1 MDNFDDIFAPKG
13 RRDDFF
19 DQPFNVDE
27 WAEKKQAERQE
38 LYAVADSTAAV
49 AVSNGEYFQQ
59 YLDTQ
64 ARFGGYSPTN
74 VLLIIA
80 QRPDATQ
87 LKEFDDWKEAGFSIK
102 KNEKGFCILK
112 PGDEYTRDDGTIG
125 TGFDVK
131 RVFDISQTTARPRTQ
146 PTATVDDRTLLKALI
161 NRSPVQMQMVDS
173 LDGNMGALYD
183 HDQQVIFVRRGMD
196 AHDLFR
202 CVSKELAHA
211 EIAGTRENY
220 DRREASLAAYSASYI
235 LCRQNN
241 VQPESRGFAA
251 VPGELAGKDPQE
263 IRAALT
269 EIHDT
274 AKTISNRMYRVLEQA
289 KAPKHKDQER

>member
-1 MDNFDDIFAPKG
+1 MDNFDDIFARQG

-19 DQPFNVDE
+19 DQPFDVDS
-27 WAEKKQAERQE
+27 WKEKKQADRQQIYD
-38 LYAVADSTAAV
+38 LADSTAAV
-49 AVSNGEYFQQ
+49 AVSSGEYFQQ

-64 ARFGGYSPTN
+64 ARFSRYSTTN

-87 LKEFDDWKEAGFSIK
+87 LKDFDGWKEMGAYVNKQQTGISIL
-102 KNEKGFCILK
+102 EPSG
-112 PGDEYTRDDGTIG
+112 EYQRDDGTMG
-125 TGFDVK
+125 TSYDIK
-131 RVFDISQTTARPRTQ
+131 KVFDISQTSARPRPQ

-161 NRSPVQMQMVDS
+161 NHSPVPMQMVDS
-173 LDGNMGALYD
+173 LDGDMGALYD
-183 HDQQVIFVRRGMD
+183 HDQQVIFIRRGMD

-220 DRREASLAAYSASYI
+220 DRREAGLAAHSASYI

-251 VPGELAGKDPQE
+251 VPGELAGKDPQQ

-269 EIHDT
+269 EIRDT
-274 AKTISNRMYRVLEQA
+274 ANSISNRMYRVLEQA
-289 KAPKHKDQER
+289 RNPKPRDQER